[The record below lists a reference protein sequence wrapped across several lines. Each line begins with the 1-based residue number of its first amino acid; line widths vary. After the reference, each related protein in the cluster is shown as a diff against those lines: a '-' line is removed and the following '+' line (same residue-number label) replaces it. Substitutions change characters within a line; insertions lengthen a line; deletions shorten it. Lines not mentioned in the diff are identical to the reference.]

1 MKGKN
6 KKNVSKEDENN
17 VDSAEDTS
25 KEENIEE
32 ETKDPKAKETEAS
45 KAKEEDSSL
54 EDELKAANEDLIK
67 DNKKL
72 KDENGKLN
80 NELDAAK
87 DRFLRLNAEYQ
98 NYRNRTSKEKESIY
112 TDACSDIMNEMLP
125 TLDNL
130 ERAIAAEGS
139 AEDLKKGVEMVVK
152 QFKGSLKKLGIEE
165 ISCEEGFDPNFH
177 NAVMHIED
185 ENYGENEIVEVL
197 QKGYKKGNKILRHSM
212 VKVAN

>member
-32 ETKDPKAKETEAS
+32 ETKDSKAKETEAS

-72 KDENGKLN
+72 KDENEKLN

-98 NYRNRTSKEKESIY
+98 NYRNRTSKEKEGIY
-112 TDACSDIMNEMLP
+112 TDACSDVMNEMLP